1 MPEAL
6 GATGLRRHDQGSP
19 KSLSRTGRNVFPLG
33 WPMTP
38 VPTSSHHRQQPG
50 PCWPTYPTVT
60 VLGAVSD
67 QGQDVRQSTGF
78 RSNPHWKGEDPAS
91 PPCPSKLH
99 WIQLQLLRRHP
110 RSLSGSA
117 GCYPPSHPSGAADE
131 RRPSRPHVGDD
142 GVELSEQT
150 RSGPAIIHPRKD
162 GLDKI
167 HPNQSQH
174 FFLMVRGKKKSPTW
188 KQAKGCPRTI
198 PKATLELCRVYP
210 RVLALMTYYPAMI
223 KYLITPSGQMSALE
237 N

>member
-1 MPEAL
+1 MKSLIHSEVSEAL
-6 GATGLRRHDQGSP
+6 GETGLQRHDQGSP

-38 VPTSSHHRQQPG
+38 VPMSSHHRQQPG
-50 PCWPTYPTVT
+50 PCWPTSSAVT

-99 WIQLQLLRRHP
+99 RIQRQLLYRHP

-117 GCYPPSHPSGAADE
+117 GCSPPSLPSGAADE

-150 RSGPAIIHPRKD
+150 RSGPAIIYPRKD

-174 FFLMVRGKKKSPTW
+174 FFLMVRGKKNLQLGNRLKDAHVPSPKPQW
-188 KQAKGCPRTI
+188 SSVGCTRG
-198 PKATLELCRVYP
+198 CWH
-210 RVLALMTYYPAMI
+210 
-223 KYLITPSGQMSALE
+223 S
-237 N
+237 